1 MKRVKSVRAMPRFGL
16 AVALVLAL
24 GFAALELEEATAC
37 PLPKGALKKLVPVN
51 AKFKTRSAAPQPVVG
66 TSGVLLPAGVS
77 MMPGFPRAS
86 ATWCC
91 GAALYYDVDDAD
103 STQEALM
110 PCTAECLDFDS
121 PQIHRCYDSI
131 WVIKS
136 GGLNARNFPVTMT
149 GHPCS
154 CMAVADI
161 DGDSKPEIAIGSDI
175 NPAFSAKYPD
185 SRIYAFNSDGTAV
198 SGFPKD
204 VNRGPIPGGICMVD
218 LDGWKVGGDNYP
230 EVLFGTRGW
239 YDLLQPPQAGKIT
252 AVNADGSYIAAWDK
266 APDDY
271 HVTNSPAVG
280 DLLGGQNFPGNEVVF
295 FVNRFYTPG
304 GQVQY
309 VSQSRL
315 IVFKRDGTQLATYD
329 IGDVAGPSRAS
340 MSSAAIG
347 KTVQDVV
354 GPSPDSM
361 SSPAIGKIVQYQDQN
376 IISNIVVCSGPGTR
390 CSPVADGKVCVLHL
404 APNGTRATIVLD
416 WSVEASVQR
425 CQSLG
430 NEVPDK
436 FTADPAIADLDND
449 GQNEIVALSD
459 QGTLYVVDCFGT
471 MFTITTAT
479 TATCGSGHFHG
490 SSPLVF
496 DIDATHTDM
505 EIIVGTS
512 PDIDR
517 TPGYIFVYKYRQGA
531 PLSKLYDIGP
541 FSDKITMTPAL
552 GDIDGDNKTDIIV
565 QALTGGLIYCFEF
578 DNSTYSAAIN
588 SNGWPCMGRNAART
602 HCAD

>member
-1 MKRVKSVRAMPRFGL
+1 MKRVKSVRATPRFGL

-24 GFAALELEEATAC
+24 GFAASEFQEVRAC
-37 PLPKGALKKLVPVN
+37 PPPKGALKKLVPVN

-110 PCTAECLDFDS
+110 PCTAECLVYGS

-136 GGLNARNFPVTMT
+136 AGLNARNFPVTMT

-154 CMAVADI
+154 CMAIADI
-161 DGDSKPEIAIGSDI
+161 DGDSKPEIVIGSDI
-175 NPAFSAKYPD
+175 NPAYGPKNPD
-185 SRIYAFNSDGTAV
+185 SRVYAFNSDGTEV

-204 VNRGPIPGGICMVD
+204 VNRGPISGGICLVD

-239 YDLLQPPQAGKIT
+239 DDLSQAPEAGKIT
-252 AVNADGSYIAAWDK
+252 ALNADGSYIAAWDK

-271 HVTNSPAVG
+271 YVSNSPAVG

-295 FVNRFYTPG
+295 YVDRFYQTVEG
-304 GQVQY
+304 Y
-309 VSQSRL
+309 RYESRV

-329 IGDVAGPSRAS
+329 LGDVADPTIA
-340 MSSAAIG
+340 
-347 KTVQDVV
+347 
-354 GPSPDSM
+354 SM
-361 SSPAIGKIVQYQDQN
+361 SSPAIGKIVQYQDEN
-376 IISNIVVCSGPGTR
+376 IISNIVVCSGPGTL
-390 CSPVADGKVCVLHL
+390 CSPVADGKVCVMHL

-416 WSVEASVQR
+416 WSVEASVQQ
-425 CQSLG
+425 CQNGG
-430 NEVPDK
+430 NEVPDG

-459 QGTLYVVDCFGT
+459 QGTLYVVDFVGP
-471 MFTITTAT
+471 MIAVAAAT
-479 TATCGSGHFHG
+479 TATCGLPHFRA

-496 DIDATHTDM
+496 DIDKTHTDM
-505 EIIVGTS
+505 EVIVGTS

-517 TPGYIFVYKYRQGA
+517 APGYIFVYKYRQGLG
-531 PLSKLYDIGP
+531 LSKLYDIGP
-541 FSDKITMTPAL
+541 FSDKITMAPAL
-552 GDIDGDNKTDIIV
+552 GDIDADNKTDLIV
-565 QALTGGLIYCFEF
+565 QPLTGGMIYCFEF
-578 DNSTYSAAIN
+578 DDSTYNAAIN
-588 SNGWPCMGRNAART
+588 SKGWPCMGRDAART